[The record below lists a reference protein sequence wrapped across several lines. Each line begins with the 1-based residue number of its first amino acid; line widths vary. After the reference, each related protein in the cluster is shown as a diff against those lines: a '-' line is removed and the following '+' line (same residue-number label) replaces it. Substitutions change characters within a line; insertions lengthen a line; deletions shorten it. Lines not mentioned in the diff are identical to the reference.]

1 MAERDS
7 VHAAVVPD
15 DGDDDVSGGGGVY
28 RQLVSVKI

>member
-15 DGDDDVSGGGGVY
+15 DGDNDDGDDDVPKDDKY
-28 RQLVSVKI
+28 